1 MAIITTVNQFDFVS
15 AFQNSNTYKDNFSS
29 EGLYLLFELLDNF
42 SEDTG
47 EDLEFDLVGFCSDF
61 AESSIK
67 DFIEDYPEVTQNF
80 NETKTLFILEYLRNY
95 IFYNLEEIIKDS
107 NLVSNYFNMLNNKEY
122 LVKNVSDKM
131 DLALELTDYLV
142 DSMNY
147 EKFLNNI
154 CKINT
159 DKYYIAS
166 IKNIS
171 YNTCINYLNN
181 KGIFYKVSDCRTILV
196 YQNF

>member
-1 MAIITTVNQFDFVS
+1 MAIIQTVGFHAFNLAFV
-15 AFQNSNTYKDNFSS
+15 NSNRSNNFSS
-29 EGLYLLFELLDNF
+29 VGLELLFSMLTEYSDSINENLELDIL
-42 SEDTG
+42 
-47 EDLEFDLVGFCSDF
+47 GFCCEYS
-61 AESSIK
+61 ESSIE

-122 LVKNVSDKM
+122 LVKNVSDRM
-131 DLALELTDYLV
+131 DLALDLTDYLV

-147 EKFLNNI
+147 EEFLSNI

-181 KGIFYKVSDCRTILV
+181 KGIFYKVSDCRNILV